1 MNIREILRT
10 IIGQMAA
17 GADSWQ
23 MPWHG
28 RNSPPR
34 NALSGRSYSGVNR
47 VILWSSRIEN
57 QFASTS
63 WATFNQWRARR
74 QPVSAGSKGTVVLQ
88 PVRSATKDEL
98 SGWRIYHVFNGDQV
112 LRRNEGHPD
121 LFGETASNVQNVDEV
136 IRRTGATIRS
146 EGYMAAYLPGTDE
159 IHMPPVASFF
169 STKTSTATQNYYSTT
184 LHELVHWTG
193 HSTRLA
199 RIPSR
204 DERSYAFEE
213 LVAELG
219 ASFLCSELGL
229 ETIPRPDHA
238 QYLKGWLSELND
250 DPKLFVAAA
259 GLASRAAEF
268 VLKSSADEPDSD
280 DSVPDWFQAQ
290 PTQVDIS
297 DFRR

>member
-1 MNIREILRT
+1 MNIRDILRT

-34 NALSGRSYSGVNR
+34 NALCGRSYSGVNR
-47 VILWSSRIEN
+47 LILWSSRIEHR
-57 QFASTS
+57 FVSTT

-88 PVRSATKDEL
+88 PVRSVTKGEL

-121 LFGETASNVQNVDEV
+121 LFGDTASKVPNVDEV
-136 IRRTGATIRS
+136 IRRTGAIFRS
-146 EGYMAAYLPGTDE
+146 EGYVAAYSPGRDE
-159 IHMPPVASFF
+159 ICMPPIESFF
-169 STKTSTATQNYYSTT
+169 STITSTATQNYYSTA

-193 HSTRLA
+193 HKSRLDRFS
-199 RIPSR
+199 RI
-204 DERSYAFEE
+204 DEQSYAFEE

-238 QYLKGWLSELND
+238 QYLKGWLSALND
-250 DPKLFVAAA
+250 DPKQFVAAS
-259 GLASRAAEF
+259 GLASRAADF
-268 VLKSSADEPDSD
+268 VLKASGDEPEAD
-280 DSVPDWFQAQ
+280 DSVPDWFQVQ
-290 PTQVDIS
+290 PMQLDIS
-297 DFRR
+297 DYRD